1 MFSKIRN
8 LCVKYRDIIVYLL
21 LGVLTAI
28 VTMSVYIPMVIAT
41 DSATLSNIVSW
52 VAAAIFAYVTDKPLV
67 FHSHNWS
74 FKVVCPEFL
83 KFTGSRIFSLLI
95 ETAIVYYFADY
106 LLYNAII
113 VKALAS
119 LIVVVI
125 NYFASKLIVFRD

>member
-8 LCVKYRDIIVYLL
+8 LCIKYRDIIVYLL

-28 VTMSVYIPMVIAT
+28 VTMSVYIPMVLAT
-41 DSATLSNIVSW
+41 DSATLSNVVSW
-52 VAAAIFAYVTDKPLV
+52 VAAAIFAYVTDKPWV
-67 FHSHNWS
+67 FHSYDWS
-74 FKVVCPEFL
+74 FKVVGPEFL

-106 LLYNAII
+106 LSFNAII